1 MLGLVMGIFWGIRQS
16 EVTAFAAEQ
25 TGFRQKTGRQAGLW
39 TIPMPTAETVDFGQ
53 RAEPQ
58 QDDEIADI
66 DVTEIQEYLDQIGG
80 DDTAGL
86 TFRDLMDMIRKG
98 DAENVFLYGKD
109 RIVSALFSE
118 IRTNTS
124 FLAEIL
130 ILSLCGAACSGFF
143 GIFGSSQLSETGAY
157 VICICVQTFLAASF
171 FASIRIAEETTG
183 DILGFMKVLLPAY
196 FLAVTMAG
204 GAVTSASVCGFTLGP
219 LA

>member
-1 MLGLVMGIFWGIRQS
+1 MRWKRNVFLMLGLVMGIFWGIRQS

-86 TFRDLMDMIRKG
+86 TFRD
-98 DAENVFLYGKD
+98 
-109 RIVSALFSE
+109 
-118 IRTNTS
+118 
-124 FLAEIL
+124 
-130 ILSLCGAACSGFF
+130 
-143 GIFGSSQLSETGAY
+143 
-157 VICICVQTFLAASF
+157 
-171 FASIRIAEETTG
+171 
-183 DILGFMKVLLPAY
+183 
-196 FLAVTMAG
+196 
-204 GAVTSASVCGFTLGP
+204 
-219 LA
+219 

>member
-1 MLGLVMGIFWGIRQS
+1 MRWKRNVFLMLGLVMGIFWGIRQS

-39 TIPMPTAETVDFGQ
+39 TIPIPTAETVDFGQ

-130 ILSLCGAACSGFF
+130 ILK
-143 GIFGSSQLSETGAY
+143 IPTR
-157 VICICVQTFLAASF
+157 VQ
-171 FASIRIAEETTG
+171 
-183 DILGFMKVLLPAY
+183 
-196 FLAVTMAG
+196 
-204 GAVTSASVCGFTLGP
+204 
-219 LA
+219 

>member
-1 MLGLVMGIFWGIRQS
+1 MRWKRNVFLMLGLVMGIFWGIRQS

-86 TFRDLMDMIRKG
+86 EGCR
-98 DAENVFLYGKD
+98 
-109 RIVSALFSE
+109 
-118 IRTNTS
+118 
-124 FLAEIL
+124 
-130 ILSLCGAACSGFF
+130 
-143 GIFGSSQLSETGAY
+143 Q
-157 VICICVQTFLAASF
+157 
-171 FASIRIAEETTG
+171 
-183 DILGFMKVLLPAY
+183 
-196 FLAVTMAG
+196 
-204 GAVTSASVCGFTLGP
+204 
-219 LA
+219 

>member
-1 MLGLVMGIFWGIRQS
+1 MRWKRNVFLMLGLVMGIFWGIRQS

-118 IRTNTS
+118 IRTNTL

-171 FASIRIAEETTG
+171 LPVFASQRRPQGI
-183 DILGFMKVLLPAY
+183 
-196 FLAVTMAG
+196 
-204 GAVTSASVCGFTLGP
+204 S
-219 LA
+219 

>member
-1 MLGLVMGIFWGIRQS
+1 MRWKRNVFLMLGLVMGIFWGIRQS

-39 TIPMPTAETVDFGQ
+39 TIPIPTAETVDFGQ
-53 RAEPQ
+53 RAEQQ

-130 ILSLCGAACSGFF
+130 ILSLCGAACSGF
-143 GIFGSSQLSETGAY
+143 SEFS
-157 VICICVQTFLAASF
+157 VPASC
-171 FASIRIAEETTG
+171 RRR
-183 DILGFMKVLLPAY
+183 
-196 FLAVTMAG
+196 
-204 GAVTSASVCGFTLGP
+204 GP
-219 LA
+219 T